1 MKAKTFLRSFWQI
14 SNVLVIVGLQALSMF
29 FISYSVGGWAMGY
42 GVRGCPPRQD
52 YLTWYILIKLIVVGL
67 VGFGAFLLSLYYIL
81 KPSVWMQ
88 TINHHLAFSSTDV
101 YQPFFSNHPL
111 YVFLDVLFFIPA
123 IAFFQSGRAETM
135 CQLNFEWAIGWSLLI
150 IALIYPL
157 VRVFSWFVLG
167 SQIQAMTLKRPWMPI
182 FWWYV
187 FALPLFSFFTYTYMD
202 EQVLPRLRVPVVNK
216 LTFTGGLD
224 KNPNFQEKIVRVQGR
239 LVRGIAKC
247 GLFGRDATKVPFP
260 YGTVVLDMGRNNG
273 QIIVQAKKP
282 AQVRKLE
289 IEAENKKDKIF
300 EAFGYLSK
308 LPNPEKKLI
317 CGIGKIDSD
326 QKGGLALLEIE
337 MP

>member
-1 MKAKTFLRSFWQI
+1 
-14 SNVLVIVGLQALSMF
+14 
-29 FISYSVGGWAMGY
+29 
-42 GVRGCPPRQD
+42 VRGCPPRQD
-52 YLTWYILIKLIVVGL
+52 YLTWYMWAKLSIVGAVGL
-67 VGFGAFLLSLYYIL
+67 CAFLLSLYYIY

-88 TINHHLAFSSTDV
+88 TINQHLALSSTNFN
-101 YQPFFSNHPL
+101 QPFFSNHPL

-157 VRVFSWFVLG
+157 LRVFCWFVLG
-167 SQIQAMTLKRPWMPI
+167 RQIQAMTLKRPWMPV
-182 FWWYV
+182 FWCYV

-202 EQVLPRLRVPVVNK
+202 RRVLPRLRVPVVNK
-216 LTFTGGLD
+216 LTYQGGLD
-224 KNPNFQEKIVRVQGR
+224 KNPNFQGQIVRVQGKLIR
-239 LVRGIAKC
+239 SIAKC
-247 GLFGRDATKVPFP
+247 GLFGRDETKFP
-260 YGTVVLDMGRNNG
+260 YPYATVLLDMGKKNG
-273 QIIVQAKKP
+273 QIIVQARKP
-282 AQVRKLE
+282 IQVEDLE

-317 CGIGKIDSD
+317 CGIGKADSE